1 MKEREGTMVVD
12 TSVVVGTVGT
22 MVADPSI
29 VAGGEGTMVV
39 EPSTSVEGVA
49 SALQMLRIN

>member
-1 MKEREGTMVVD
+1 MVVD